1 MYENHALKVIR
12 SADNPLV
19 RRLLGLRDSTRERRE
34 EGRTV
39 IEGAH
44 LLEAFLDNTGQRP
57 DIVVASESSVDVD
70 EVTTLRTR
78 LDAKLVV
85 SMDDGVF
92 AKISPVSGRNGVLAI
107 IPVLS
112 APIDT
117 VIEAG
122 GFQLWL
128 DGVQDPGNVGSLIR
142 TAAAAAASAVVLG
155 PGCADPWSP
164 KCLRGGMGGQF
175 ATRIAAADDLAAGL
189 RALRGRVLV
198 AGSESTASVFATDL
212 TGDITVVL
220 GSEADGVQPAVAA
233 AASATI
239 GIPMPGNVESLNV
252 GAAGAVICF
261 ERLRQVLTRG

>member
-1 MYENHALKVIR
+1 MKVIR

-19 RRLLGLRDSTRERRE
+19 RRLLGLRDSSRERRE

-44 LLEAFLDNTGQRP
+44 LLAAFLDNSGQRP
-57 DIVVASESSVDVD
+57 ELVVAGESSVDES
-70 EVTTLRTR
+70 EVTALRAR
-78 LDAKLVV
+78 LDPKIVV
-85 SMDDGVF
+85 SLDDGVF
-92 AKISPVSGRNGVLAI
+92 AKISPVAGRNGVLAI
-107 IPVLS
+107 IPVVTTPLD
-112 APIDT
+112 A

-175 ATRIAAADDLAAGL
+175 ATRIASTDDLAAGL
-189 RALRGRVLV
+189 HAVPGRILV
-198 AGSESTASVFATDL
+198 AGTGSTASVFTSDL

-233 AASATI
+233 MASATI

-261 ERLRQVLTRG
+261 ERLRQVLARG

>member
-1 MYENHALKVIR
+1 MHEYNALKVIR

-19 RRLLGLRDSTRERRE
+19 RRLLGLRDSSRERRE

-44 LLEAFLDNTGQRP
+44 LLEAFLDNTGQHP
-57 DIVVASESSVDVD
+57 DVVVAGESSVDEH
-70 EVTTLRTR
+70 EVAALRAR
-78 LDAKLVV
+78 LDPKLVV
-85 SMDDGVF
+85 MLDDGVF
-92 AKISPVSGRNGVLAI
+92 AKISPVAGRNGVLAV
-107 IPVLS
+107 IPVVSTPLE
-112 APIDT
+112 AVID
-117 VIEAG
+117 AG

-175 ATRIAAADDLAAGL
+175 ATRIAASEDLPAGL
-189 RALRGRVLV
+189 RTVRGRVLV
-198 AGSESTASVFATDL
+198 AGSGSTASVFATDL
-212 TGDITVVL
+212 RGDVTVVL

-233 AASATI
+233 VASATI

-261 ERLRQVLTRG
+261 ERLRQVLARG